1 MQKFYIP
8 RESAII
14 NISTICVG
22 INNVLESCSS
32 NVMCVSCVGIN
43 NVLESYPSNVLC
55 VGKEHLCIDINK
67 LQCNVYQ

>member
-22 INNVLESCSS
+22 INNNVLESCSS
-32 NVMCVSCVGIN
+32 NVMCVS
-43 NVLESYPSNVLC
+43 
-55 VGKEHLCIDINK
+55 KEHLCIDVNK